1 MNLRPT
7 IKDNLEC
14 AVDWINEN
22 EMEQAAKCVSQ
33 ALLGTLTHSYEI
45 YGFDNPEQ
53 RLWDFLRAVSAEIA
67 MPLEARSRRE
77 SDG

>member
-22 EMEQAAKCVSQ
+22 EMDQAAKCVVQ
-33 ALLGTLTHSYEI
+33 ALLGTLTHSHEI

-53 RLWDFLRAVSAEIA
+53 RSREFLTSVASEAMFHVALAEI
-67 MPLEARSRRE
+67 E
-77 SDG
+77 SA